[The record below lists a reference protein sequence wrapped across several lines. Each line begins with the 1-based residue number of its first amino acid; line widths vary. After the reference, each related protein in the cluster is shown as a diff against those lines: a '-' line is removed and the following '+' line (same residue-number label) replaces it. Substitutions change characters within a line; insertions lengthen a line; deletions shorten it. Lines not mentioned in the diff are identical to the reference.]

1 MHGPVKGQANFYYIL
16 INHALHYC
24 DTTRMYARGLVFWR
38 TTQSLFWWCEVT
50 CKHPLTLSKSYSLY
64 IVHRLQ
70 YQSYKRGIV
79 FFKLHGYTVHQQY

>member
-38 TTQSLFWWCEVT
+38 TTQSLFLV
-50 CKHPLTLSKSYSLY
+50 
-64 IVHRLQ
+64 V
-70 YQSYKRGIV
+70 
-79 FFKLHGYTVHQQY
+79 